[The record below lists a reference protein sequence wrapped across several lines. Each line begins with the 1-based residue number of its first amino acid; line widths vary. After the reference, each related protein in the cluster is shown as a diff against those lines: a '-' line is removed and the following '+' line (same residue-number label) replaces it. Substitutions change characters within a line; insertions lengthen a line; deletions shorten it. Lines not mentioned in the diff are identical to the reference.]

1 MSVVHH
7 LHARARH
14 TDDGLMVRLGQ
25 FLDEACLHDLVKKK
39 GDLVAVKIDVGE
51 LGALSYPRPPM
62 VRAVV
67 EKIVELGGDPLIM
80 DTTRLNNSARSIG
93 WNWMEAATINGYTTA
108 SLGRAVVLGDG
119 YTGEEGEL
127 LPIDGD
133 ELGGVE
139 VARSITEY
147 AALIVISHVTG
158 HPFAGLSG
166 ALLNFGLGCSAQ
178 RGKWRIHGPL
188 KPQVTDT
195 CDGCG
200 LCVDRCIGQA
210 ISLDNSVAEI
220 DKELCRG
227 CAYYC
232 MAACPCDA
240 ITVDSESTARF
251 QKRVVEAASAVH
263 VAAQGKVHFFNLLMD
278 IVPYPDYY
286 PFSDVAVAPDAG
298 LLSSRDPVAI
308 DQASVDLID
317 ASPGLPNSAA
327 EERGAM
333 EPGKGKLARITGVDP
348 LAMLDYAS
356 NYGLGSRRYELSVS
370 QSKQENSNG

>member
-139 VARSITEY
+139 VA
-147 AALIVISHVTG
+147 
-158 HPFAGLSG
+158 
-166 ALLNFGLGCSAQ
+166 
-178 RGKWRIHGPL
+178 
-188 KPQVTDT
+188 
-195 CDGCG
+195 
-200 LCVDRCIGQA
+200 
-210 ISLDNSVAEI
+210 
-220 DKELCRG
+220 
-227 CAYYC
+227 
-232 MAACPCDA
+232 
-240 ITVDSESTARF
+240 
-251 QKRVVEAASAVH
+251 
-263 VAAQGKVHFFNLLMD
+263 
-278 IVPYPDYY
+278 
-286 PFSDVAVAPDAG
+286 
-298 LLSSRDPVAI
+298 
-308 DQASVDLID
+308 
-317 ASPGLPNSAA
+317 
-327 EERGAM
+327 
-333 EPGKGKLARITGVDP
+333 
-348 LAMLDYAS
+348 
-356 NYGLGSRRYELSVS
+356 
-370 QSKQENSNG
+370 